1 MQASRPIGLFDSGV
15 GGLAVARVIK
25 DLLPHEQLYYVGDT
39 VHLPYGEQ
47 TAVQLQAYAK
57 AIGSLL
63 LRQNCKV
70 ILVAC
75 NTATAA
81 AADLLQEYVSPHVPV
96 LNVVDPVVSYVKQQ
110 YTGKTVGLIG
120 TNYTIQSSIYAQK
133 FHALQAG
140 IYLKALATPL
150 LVLMVEEGN
159 FQKQVLEDYL
169 THPQLTEIQAL
180 ILGCTHYLLI
190 KKQIAHCYQ
199 NKIEIID
206 GASLLAASLKAL
218 LISHQLTNP
227 GNPIH
232 RDQFVATKLTLGFQ
246 EATKHLF
253 GQEVQ
258 LVTLPM
264 LDA

>member
-1 MQASRPIGLFDSGV
+1 MQASGPIGIFDSGV
-15 GGLAVARVIK
+15 GGLAVARLIK

-39 VHLPYGEQ
+39 AHLPYGEQ
-47 TAVQLQAYAK
+47 TTVQLQTYAQ

-70 ILVAC
+70 ILIAC

-81 AADLLQEYVSPHVPV
+81 ATVALQEYVGPHVPV
-96 LNVVDPVVSYVKQQ
+96 LNVVDPVVFYVKQH

-120 TNYTIQSSIYAQK
+120 TNYTIQSNLYAQK

-140 IYLKALATPL
+140 IHLKSLATPL
-150 LVLMVEEGN
+150 LVPMVEEGN
-159 FQKQVLEDYL
+159 FQKKVLEDYL
-169 THPQLTEIQAL
+169 THPQLTGIQAL
-180 ILGCTHYLLI
+180 ILGCTHYWLI
-190 KKQIAHCYQ
+190 KKQIARCYK

-206 GASLLAASLKAL
+206 GASLLAASLKTL
-218 LISHQLTNP
+218 LISRQLINP
-227 GNPIH
+227 DNPMH
-232 RDQFVATKLTLGFQ
+232 HDQFVATKLTLGFQ

-258 LVTLPM
+258 LVTLSP
-264 LDA
+264 LAV